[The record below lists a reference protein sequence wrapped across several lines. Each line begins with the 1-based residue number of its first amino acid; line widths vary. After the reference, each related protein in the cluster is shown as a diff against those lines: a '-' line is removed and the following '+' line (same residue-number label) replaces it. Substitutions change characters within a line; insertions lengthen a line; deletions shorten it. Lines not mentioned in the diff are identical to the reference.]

1 MYINIFEQSRAAHI
15 GRREHITSQHR
26 LLSPPFIAAKCNV
39 MCCCGERQYAIAI
52 MLHGNSILFCSLVF
66 TFIMLITSR
75 IIFTNHIS
83 ITYGDGKRHSIAS
96 HRVTWTST
104 DQYMTLIR
112 FGVFFLLL
120 IFIFCIV
127 LHFASTNVCMFTLY
141 NMMRDYN
148 ASTPLS
154 HTFSFSEMHST
165 LNLSRGGGS
174 CGSIWAEAFH

>member
-1 MYINIFEQSRAAHI
+1 MYINIFEQSRTAHI
-15 GRREHITSQHR
+15 GRREHITSQPR

-112 FGVFFLLL
+112 FGAIFSSFKIYLLYR
-120 IFIFCIV
+120 FAFCI
-127 LHFASTNVCMFTLY
+127 NKCMYVHLVQY
-141 NMMRDYN
+141 DAR
-148 ASTPLS
+148 L
-154 HTFSFSEMHST
+154 
-165 LNLSRGGGS
+165 
-174 CGSIWAEAFH
+174 